1 MKKSMINVIIFAAG
15 AAIGSL
21 VTWKVVKT
29 KYDEILNECQSELD
43 NLCETVDR
51 LVDLKKDVPDTKEI
65 KSSETMYAVELGE
78 KLEEYLDILNEESY
92 LGKGADGMSLDK
104 PYVISPDDF
113 DELDDYDVMSLTYYE
128 DGILADDYGN
138 IIQDVD
144 DMVGLESLQTFGL
157 YEDDSVFVRNPKYK
171 TDYEI
176 LMDMSTY
183 DDAMK
188 LRPPYMGE

>member
-1 MKKSMINVIIFAAG
+1 MKNSMINVIIFAAG
-15 AAIGSL
+15 GAIGSL

-29 KYDEILNECQSELD
+29 KYDDILNECQEELD
-43 NLCETVDR
+43 QLCETVDK
-51 LVDLKKDVPDTKEI
+51 LVDAKEHISESKEI
-65 KSSETMYAVELGE
+65 KSSETMYAVEINE
-78 KLEEYLDILNEESY
+78 KLDEYLDIIAEENY

-138 IIQDVD
+138 IIQDID

-183 DDAMK
+183 DEAMK
-188 LRPPYMGE
+188 LRPPYFGE

>member
-1 MKKSMINVIIFAAG
+1 MKNSMINVIIFAAG

-29 KYDEILNECQSELD
+29 KYDDILNECQEELD
-43 NLCETVDR
+43 QLCETVDK
-51 LVDLKKDVPDTKEI
+51 LVDAKEHISEPKEI
-65 KSSETMYAVELGE
+65 KSSETMYAVEINE
-78 KLEEYLDILNEESY
+78 KLDEYLDIIAEENY

-157 YEDDSVFVRNPKYK
+157 YEDDSVFVRNPKHK

-183 DDAMK
+183 DEAMK
-188 LRPPYMGE
+188 LRPPYFGE